1 MNVHN
6 IMEEYVESR
15 VKLMYAQLEKDRP
28 AWLICET
35 EDSCPDV
42 ASYVLNRIPPR
53 YIVSGRGIVH
63 NTDLLDNTQLRADID
78 ALALEGIRL
87 INTVRR
93 PYYKNTRHAADVHLP
108 QPSFNFPVFIG
119 TVFDG
124 STFEPLPE
132 AAITLKYG
140 DLVVDM
146 IDKTWSNP
154 CNTYKSTKGTYS
166 FWVKPFKAD
175 KPDISRH
182 FNFTVEVSACG
193 YSPVSYAF
201 NIPLVSDNDS
211 KIEMN
216 TSYSLKI
223 QDLFLFRSEI
233 HNPMED

>member
-6 IMEEYVESR
+6 IMEEYVESQ
-15 VKLMYAQLEKDRP
+15 VKRMYDQLVKDKP

-42 ASYVLNRIPPR
+42 ACYVLNRIPPR

-93 PYYKNTRHAADVHLP
+93 PYYKNIKQPSDVHLP

-154 CNTYKSTKGTYS
+154 CNTYKSTRGTYS

-175 KPDISRH
+175 KSDISRH
-182 FNFTVEVSACG
+182 FNFTVEVSAQG

-201 NIPLVSDNDS
+201 NIPLVSDSDS